1 MAETIISTSKLTKKY
16 GDLKAVNKL
25 NLNIKEGE
33 IYGLL
38 GPNGAGKTTTILM
51 LLGLTEPS
59 SGSAEIRGLNTS
71 RDSIKVKK
79 FTGYLPD
86 QVGFYDSISGKENL
100 IYTAKLN
107 GISPTEAEKKVE
119 EMIGRVGL
127 KKVMNEK
134 VDTYS
139 KGMRQRLGLADVLI
153 KDPEII
159 ILDEPTIG
167 IDPTGIN
174 EFLYLIRRL
183 SKENGITVLL
193 SSHLLNQVQKICD
206 RVGIFV
212 KGQLLAEGS
221 IKELAD
227 QLLQEKEIQFNVK
240 IEKYSDQIIDKIS
253 GIEEVVEIKE
263 QKNLLDEIY
272 QQYFK
277 GGEVDARL

>member
-263 QKNLLDEIY
+263 QENLLDEIY

>member
-1 MAETIISTSKLTKKY
+1 MAETIISTSNLTKKY
-16 GDLKAVNKL
+16 DDLKAVNKL
-25 NLNIKEGE
+25 NLNIREGE

-59 SGSAEIRGLNTS
+59 SGSAEIKGIDTV
-71 RDSIKVKK
+71 RDSIDVKK

-86 QVGFYDSISGKENL
+86 QVGFYNNQSGKNNL

-107 GISPTEAEKKVE
+107 GVDPSNIEKKAE
-119 EMIGRVGL
+119 EMIKIVGL
-127 KKVMNEK
+127 DNVMNDK
-134 VDTYS
+134 VATYS

-174 EFLYLIRRL
+174 EFLNLIRRL

-221 IKELAD
+221 IKDLAD
-227 QLLQEKEIQFNVK
+227 KLLGEKEINFNVK
-240 IEKYSDQIIDKIS
+240 ISDYSDQVINKIS
-253 GIEEVVEIKE
+253 QVEEVVEIKE
-263 QKNLLDEIY
+263 QENLLDEIY
-272 QQYFK
+272 HQYFK
-277 GGEVDARL
+277 GGEIDARL

>member
-1 MAETIISTSKLTKKY
+1 MAETIISTSELTKKY
-16 GDLKAVNKL
+16 GDIKAVNEL
-25 NLNIKEGE
+25 DLNIKKGE

-59 SGSAEIRGLNTS
+59 SGSAEIKGLNTT
-71 RDSIKVKK
+71 RDSIEVKK

-86 QVGFYDSISGKENL
+86 QVGFYDNSTGKENL
-100 IYTAKLN
+100 IYTAQLN
-107 GISPTEAEKKVE
+107 GMDAAAAEKKAE
-119 EMIGRVGL
+119 EMINLVGL
-127 KKVMNEK
+127 DNV
-134 VDTYS
+134 VDNRVATYS

-153 KDPEII
+153 KDPEIV

-174 EFLYLIRRL
+174 EFLDLIRSL

-193 SSHLLNQVQKICD
+193 SSHLLNQVQQICD

-221 IKELAD
+221 IKDLAD
-227 QLLQEKEIQFNVK
+227 QLLEEKEINLNVK
-240 IEKYSDQIIDKIS
+240 IKDYSEQTVEKIAALD
-253 GIEEVVEIKE
+253 EVREIKE
-263 QKNLLDEIY
+263 QENLLDEIY
-272 QQYFK
+272 QHYFK

>member
-1 MAETIISTSKLTKKY
+1 MAETIISTSELTKKY
-16 GDLKAVNKL
+16 GDLKAVNVL
-25 NLNIKEGE
+25 SLNINKGE

-59 SGSAEIRGLNTS
+59 SGWAEIKGLNSTK
-71 RDSIKVKK
+71 DSIKIKR

-86 QVGFYDSISGKENL
+86 QVGFYDNSSGKENL

-107 GISPTEAEKKVE
+107 GIEPAAAARKAE
-119 EMIGRVGL
+119 EMIGMVGL
-127 KKVMNEK
+127 DKVMNDK
-134 VDTYS
+134 VNTYS

-153 KDPEII
+153 KEPEII

-174 EFLYLIRRL
+174 EFLNLIRRL

-212 KGQLLAEGS
+212 KGKLLAEGS
-221 IKELAD
+221 IKDLAD
-227 QLLQEKEIQFNVK
+227 QLLEEKEISFNVK
-240 IEKYSDQIIDKIS
+240 IESYSNQVIDKIDQID
-253 GIEEVVEIKE
+253 GVVEIKE
-263 QKNLLDEIY
+263 QEDLLDEIY

>member
-1 MAETIISTSKLTKKY
+1 MAETIISTSELTKNY
-16 GDLKAVNKL
+16 GDLKAVNGL
-25 NLNIKEGE
+25 DLDIKKGE

-59 SGSAEIRGLNTS
+59 SGLAEIKGLNTT
-71 RDSIKVKK
+71 RDSIEVKK

-86 QVGFYDSISGKENL
+86 QVGFYNNSSGKENL

-107 GISPTEAEKKVE
+107 GLDAAAAAQKAE
-119 EMIGRVGL
+119 EMIKMVGL
-127 KKVMNEK
+127 ENVIDDR

-174 EFLYLIRRL
+174 EFLDLIRSL

-221 IKELAD
+221 IEDLAD
-227 QLLQEKEIQFNVK
+227 KLLEEKEINLNVK
-240 IEKYSDQIIDKIS
+240 IKDYSEQIVEKIAELD
-253 GIEEVVEIKE
+253 EVLEIKE
-263 QKNLLDEIY
+263 QENLLDEIY
-272 QQYFK
+272 QHYFK